1 MWGEGEGVL
10 KTFILVRNEKY
21 LQGQTLHRFSAMAKT
36 SQDTKFLLLINHLWE
51 DRTFVIETTTMSK
64 YAVYFYVSTIESIHK
79 THQLSMFSVN
89 DKKH

>member
-1 MWGEGEGVL
+1 
-10 KTFILVRNEKY
+10 
-21 LQGQTLHRFSAMAKT
+21 MAKT
-36 SQDTKFLLLINHLWE
+36 SHDTKFLLLINHLWE

-64 YAVYFYVSTIESIHK
+64 YAVFFYVTTIESIHK